1 MKRRRRMLFLKC
13 LYWCLKT
20 SACARISLISFAFC
34 WNCCCFLLLLS
45 WECCSVSCS
54 WFAWCFFCFDLLDSP
69 LNISLNSLNPR
80 VYCAFKRFLYYWIQQ
95 ILDFPTALFVCTNY
109 FTHIFCISL
118 SFPFM
123 LPIAFPLKCSLNTSL
138 IHRASIWLRL
148 WMHSFL
154 FI

>member
-1 MKRRRRMLFLKC
+1 MKRRKRMLFLKC

-34 WNCCCFLLLLS
+34 WNCCCFLLLLT

-80 VYCAFKRFLYYWIQQ
+80 VYCAFKRFLYLLNTANSWLSYRSLRLYKLFYTY
-95 ILDFPTALFVCTNY
+95 ILY
-109 FTHIFCISL
+109 FSIVSFYVTYCISIEMQ
-118 SFPFM
+118 F
-123 LPIAFPLKCSLNTSL
+123 TY
-138 IHRASIWLRL
+138 
-148 WMHSFL
+148 
-154 FI
+154 